1 MLVLGT
7 IQKVRSLKSG
17 VFDPPPK
24 DKWSLAV
31 MLILVPEEKSPLK
44 GLKRDHFFSKKRDQK
59 GTKNDFFTKKGP
71 PEHKRYEKIPNV
83 DQFLLVN

>member
-24 DKWSLAV
+24 EKWSLAV
-31 MLILVPEEKSPLK
+31 MLILVPEEKSSLT
-44 GLKRDHFFSKKRDQK
+44 DQK
-59 GTKNDFFTKKGP
+59 GTKNDFFYKKGP
-71 PEHKRYEKIPNV
+71 PEHKRYDKIPNV